1 MTTSREL
8 DDLVMTA
15 ISLVAVCKF
24 IVESVEGDKLTPEL
38 IEVILDD
45 LEVGDYSIHSA
56 LTNCLEPVGY

>member
-1 MTTSREL
+1 
-8 DDLVMTA
+8 MTA